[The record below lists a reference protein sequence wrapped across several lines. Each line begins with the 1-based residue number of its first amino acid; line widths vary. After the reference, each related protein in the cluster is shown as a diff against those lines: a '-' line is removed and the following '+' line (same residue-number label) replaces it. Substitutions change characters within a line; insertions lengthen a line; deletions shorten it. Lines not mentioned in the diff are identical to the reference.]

1 MVTKTLAS
9 AAYPRYPGGAV
20 EITPNDTINLANPSI
35 IYVGVAGT
43 VTVLTVQGEETAFVG
58 MLGGGT
64 VPVEVIRVYATGTT
78 ATSLVAIY

>member
-20 EITPNDTINLANPSI
+20 AVTPSDTINLANPAI

-43 VTVLTVQGEETAFVG
+43 VKVLTVQGETTTFVG

-64 VPVEVIRVYATGTT
+64 VPVEAIRVFSTDTT
-78 ATSLVAIY
+78 ATYMVAIY

>member
-20 EITPNDTINLANPSI
+20 AVTPSDTINLTNPAI

-43 VTVLTVQGEETAFVG
+43 VKVLTVQGEETSFVG
-58 MLGGGT
+58 VLGGGT

-78 ATSLVAIY
+78 ATYMVAVY